1 MKNAPRINVSVDP
14 GDEDPRP
21 TSGAMR
27 KKPQQFGI
35 GRWITYINSAEY
47 RQIHPGNAVISES
60 DLQSHNKPDDIWMA
74 LNHEGKRAVFDVTPF
89 SCCHPGGLE
98 VLLEH
103 AGTDATEAFRMAHA
117 YVNVDMIG
125 RLRKG
130 FLSRSKL
137 GAGRKPN
144 QLLPSMIVSSRPF
157 QQSTKPKWKWVVSES
172 GSVAIRIHFPRFAT
186 VARTWSWLEDL
197 RALAH
202 WTPQKESVDTP
213 NVSQLGQLLI
223 RTLLDDGKYHRMEF
237 RELSF
242 DYFAIA
248 KVHGLVDDYFLY
260 FIQLNVLKQRP
271 RISLSRIFLQS
282 HLSSLVGIQTIVI
295 LLTPRALKFTVDPK
309 FFQCS
314 VVESRMVDRTP
325 YRFLR
330 LSWSNEKAWI
340 PVPLGHHI
348 ILRLS
353 DGSGQ
358 SVYRPYTPVCSQILP
373 DRANLRLNLVQNTE
387 LSLLIKIYPNG
398 LMSQM
403 LDQLKEGDRIEASLP
418 VGQFSC
424 AFLHSILI
432 ATNRTQVFML
442 SAGSGITPMLRLL
455 PALLLRDD
463 LSLDSTSHET
473 AVQCPTVR
481 LVCFDRTEEDQV
493 LVTELAELE
502 AEFSDRITRHWHVPE
517 SNVFVF
523 KG

>member
-14 GDEDPRP
+14 EDEDQRP

-47 RQIHPGNAVISES
+47 QQIHPGNAVISES

-98 VLLEH
+98 ILLEH

-172 GSVAIRIHFPRFAT
+172 GSVAIHIHFPRFAT

-202 WTPQKESVDTP
+202 WTPQKESVGTP

-237 RELSF
+237 RLVNSLQPRLSTLRLETMGATSASAN
-242 DYFAIA
+242 DAQLTLQLYPVSEGVQKPISTVGSVVTDA
-248 KVHGLVDDYFLY
+248 LV
-260 FIQLNVLKQRP
+260 
-271 RISLSRIFLQS
+271 SLSQEADVNLN
-282 HLSSLVGIQTIVI
+282 
-295 LLTPRALKFTVDPK
+295 PK

-314 VVESRMVDRTP
+314 VVESRMLGRTP

-373 DRANLRLNLVQNTE
+373 DGANLRLNLVQNTE

-403 LDQLKEGDRIEASLP
+403 LDQLKEGE
-418 VGQFSC
+418 F
-424 AFLHSILI
+424 
-432 ATNRTQVFML
+432 
-442 SAGSGITPMLRLL
+442 
-455 PALLLRDD
+455 DD
-463 LSLDSTSHET
+463 L
-473 AVQCPTVR
+473 
-481 LVCFDRTEEDQV
+481 
-493 LVTELAELE
+493 
-502 AEFSDRITRHWHVPE
+502 
-517 SNVFVF
+517 
-523 KG
+523 